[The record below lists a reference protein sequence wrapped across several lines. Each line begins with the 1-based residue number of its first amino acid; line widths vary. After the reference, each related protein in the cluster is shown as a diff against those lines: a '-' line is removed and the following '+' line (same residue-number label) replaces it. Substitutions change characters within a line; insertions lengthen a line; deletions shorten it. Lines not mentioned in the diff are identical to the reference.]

1 MLVATKNWSR
11 SGCFDVYWI
20 LLNKQTSRQAKY
32 IIILLYILR

>member
-11 SGCFDVYWI
+11 SDRFDVYWI
-20 LLNKQTSRQAKY
+20 KLNKQTSRQAKY